1 MLRPGSSVGQSIIL
15 MAKFAGSIPNQGTH
29 KYQPMNSP
37 PAPTFLSLSKINN
50 KCLNIHK
57 SGRQKV
63 HMPLNMV
70 TLQEVD
76 IEAPS
81 LSTLGLGR
89 LSRQGNHVIISLY
102 CSNTLLLIDKSLASV
117 AHILPIAIQNGFIN
131 MFKYFVLIYHTVNI
145 DKYKLH
151 K

>member
-1 MLRPGSSVGQSIIL
+1 

-63 HMPLNMV
+63 HMLLNMV

-117 AHILPIAIQNGFIN
+117 AHILPIAIYCSCALCPRTGTFQLL
-131 MFKYFVLIYHTVNI
+131 K
-145 DKYKLH
+145 H
-151 K
+151 KGPRGMGQGK